1 MNKQSAASLYLD
13 HLAVR
18 KSNAEQFLS
27 GKLKEST
34 LHLIATAENYANELN
49 SSDRSESVIEN
60 YLLEIDGNLQQALH
74 NVSALNDIDTGKIK
88 RPGDI
93 YTMDKLHFLSIL

>member
-1 MNKQSAASLYLD
+1 MNKQSAARLYLN

-34 LHLIATAENYANELN
+34 LQLIATAENYANELN
-49 SSDRSESVIEN
+49 SSDHSESVIEN
-60 YLLEIDGNLQQALH
+60 RLLEIDSSLRQALH
-74 NVSALNDIDTGKIK
+74 NVSALNDIDTGKVK

-93 YTMDKLHFLSIL
+93 YTMNKFHFLSIL